1 MSAPRLNTVLGASGF
16 VGSHLVQ
23 HFQAT
28 GEPVWA
34 PARGEAAIFERPLGD
49 VYYCIGL
56 TSDFRERP
64 FATVEAHVS
73 YLARVLR
80 EAQFE
85 RLIYLSSTRV
95 YSAAGGTDEAAIC
108 SVQSRPMSD
117 LYNLSKL
124 LGESLCFNAGRP
136 GIKVV
141 RMSNVYGAD
150 FSSRN
155 FLASL
160 ILEGL
165 EQGRIEL
172 GTALDSGK
180 DYLHVQDAVVQL
192 IDILKNGAG
201 DLYNLAS
208 GCNVSN
214 GELVAKIAEILNVP
228 WSVLPGA
235 PAFDFPPIRIARLK
249 AEFPSFQPR
258 AVLDDLA
265 GLCAVYAES
274 QR

>member
-1 MSAPRLNTVLGASGF
+1 MSNTVLGASGF
-16 VGSHLVQ
+16 VGSALVRYL
-23 HFQAT
+23 T
-28 GEPVWA
+28 EVGETVWA

-56 TSDFRERP
+56 TSDFREQP

-172 GTALDSGK
+172 GTALASEK
-180 DYLHVQDAVVQL
+180 DYLHIQDAVAQL
-192 IDILKNGAG
+192 VSILRDGTD

-214 GELVAKIAEILNVP
+214 GELVAKIAAILHVP
-228 WSVLPGA
+228 WSVRAGA

-258 AVLDDLA
+258 AVLDDLDD
-265 GLCAVYAES
+265 LCALYAES
-274 QR
+274 LR

>member
-1 MSAPRLNTVLGASGF
+1 MTVPRLNTVLGASGF

-23 HFQAT
+23 HFQAA

-56 TSDFRERP
+56 TSDFREQP

-80 EAQFE
+80 DAQFE

-95 YSAAGGTDEAAIC
+95 YSAAGGTDEDAVC
-108 SVQSRPMSD
+108 SVQARPMSD

-124 LGESLCFNAGRP
+124 LGESLCFNAKRP

-180 DYLHVQDAVVQL
+180 DYLHVQDAVTMLVSML
-192 IDILKNGAG
+192 RHGAG

-214 GELVAKIAEILNVP
+214 GDLVAKIAAILNVP
-228 WSVLPGA
+228 WSVRPGA
-235 PAFDFPPIRIARLK
+235 PAFDFPPIRIDRLK
-249 AEFPSFQPR
+249 AEFPSFAPR
-258 AVLDDLA
+258 SVLDDLA
-265 GLCAVYAES
+265 GLCALYAES
-274 QR
+274 LR